1 MSINLNGRL
10 NLARDV
16 HVPPGL
22 VGPPRPDRPVVR
34 AQHLRSCFRLE
45 GVALGHD
52 GEAVRRVA
60 GDDLLI
66 ASALD
71 GSVGG
76 GAVLVQV
83 GTREL

>member
-1 MSINLNGRL
+1 M
-10 NLARDV
+10 
-16 HVPPGL
+16 PPGL

-34 AQHLRSCFRLE
+34 AQHLRVPLRVE

-71 GSVGG
+71 GPVGG

-83 GTREL
+83 GTGRLLCDNGWFVTI